1 MKKQAKIKLFLYG
14 LLIIGIWG
22 SIAYIA
28 VRDAEYPFH
37 IERVN
42 EYDDDW
48 DAFLIGIAWTV
59 SIIVLGFPLL
69 GCVLVEIK
77 KKYTSFALVLKKVG
91 VADVATERLFF
102 VYLVFIISVLLV
114 YISIGEWS
122 VAPKKNIPDNINV
135 DYKGEFSDKD
145 FEPVE

>member
-1 MKKQAKIKLFLYG
+1 M
-14 LLIIGIWG
+14 
-22 SIAYIA
+22 
-28 VRDAEYPFH
+28 
-37 IERVN
+37 N

-48 DAFLIGIAWTV
+48 DAFSIGIAWTV

-102 VYLVFIISVLLV
+102 VYLVIYF
-114 YISIGEWS
+114 
-122 VAPKKNIPDNINV
+122 
-135 DYKGEFSDKD
+135 F
-145 FEPVE
+145 

>member
-1 MKKQAKIKLFLYG
+1 MKKQTKIKLFVYG
-14 LLIIGIWG
+14 LLIIGIWS

-28 VRDAEYPFH
+28 VRDAKYPFH
-37 IERVN
+37 IEIVN
-42 EYDDDW
+42 EYDSHW
-48 DAFLIGIAWTV
+48 DAFSIGLAWTV

-69 GCVLVEIK
+69 GVILVEIK
-77 KKYTSFALVLKKVG
+77 KKYTSFAIVLKKVG

-114 YISIGEWS
+114 YISIGES
-122 VAPKKNIPDNINV
+122 LLAPNKNIPENINI
-135 DYKGEFSDKD
+135 DYKGEFSDID